1 MAQARQQLLARNI
14 IPMIHNVL
22 DNHKLT
28 ALKHRSRTTP
38 FIPASTRLR
47 NWTLTLTGIVDNIQ
61 PYKAN
66 TIRAAL
72 RARVLTALGVPADQ
86 QNDGVYDTLKVEV
99 VFSPAAK
106 GGRKTTWV
114 PVEKVIVSCITDE
127 AGAVFFS
134 SPDASLEAPVA
145 DMGAVK
151 EDEPVEAE
159 SDPDPAATPG
169 AFKRPSKIAAGLPAD
184 PASKPKGVSTRR
196 SSVIKVS
203 TGTATPAVVQKPEPP
218 TPPQRRDHPFYEPE
232 RYVKLHG
239 KTANQIQ
246 KRLTQGHV
254 VRFHSGSIGRLTIR
268 TGIILSTKGNT
279 AQIMVKGRKIN
290 TSYRSI
296 KTIIGDVTRFL

>member
-28 ALKHRSRTTP
+28 ALKHRSRTTA

-47 NWTLTLTGIVDNIQ
+47 NWTLILTGIVDNIQ

-66 TIRAAL
+66 SIRAAL
-72 RARVLTALGVPADQ
+72 RARVLTAMGIPADQ
-86 QNDGVYDTLKVEV
+86 QNNGVYDTLKVEV

-106 GGRKTTWV
+106 GGLKTTWV
-114 PVEKVIVSCITDE
+114 PVEKVIVSCLTDE

-134 SPDASLEAPVA
+134 SPEASAEAPVA
-145 DMGAVK
+145 NMGAVK
-151 EDEPVEAE
+151 EEEQVE

-184 PASKPKGVSTRR
+184 PASKPEGVSTRR
-196 SSVIKVS
+196 SVIKVS
-203 TGTATPAVVQKPEPP
+203 TGTESKPVVQKPEPP

-254 VRFHSGSIGRLTIR
+254 VRFHSGSIGRVTIR

-279 AQIMVKGRKIN
+279 AQIMVKGRKIIN